1 MKSTVVTAT
10 SDSEKLYTEVKTA
23 DKNFF
28 VDEPIE
34 IGGTDLAPNPIEYFL
49 GSLAACTTITL
60 QLYAKRKGWNTGKIE
75 VIADLDTNDS
85 QDKKIIKT
93 IRFENQPSDEQ
104 VERLFA
110 IAEICP
116 VAKLISEA
124 VPMRIN
130 QS

>member
-93 IRFENQPSDEQ
+93 IRFENQLSTEQ
-104 VERLFA
+104 IERLLA

-116 VAKLISEA
+116 VAKLISES
-124 VPMRIN
+124 VPMKMN
-130 QS
+130 

>member
-1 MKSTVVTAT
+1 MKNTVVTAT
-10 SDSEKLYTEVKTA
+10 SESDKLYTEVKTA

-34 IGGTDLAPNPIEYFL
+34 IGGTDLAPNPTKYFL

-75 VIADLDTNDS
+75 VIAELDTNDS

-93 IRFENQPSDEQ
+93 IRFENQLSTEQ
-104 VERLFA
+104 IGRLLA

-124 VPMRIN
+124 VPMKIN
-130 QS
+130 

>member
-1 MKSTVVTAT
+1 MKNTTVKAT
-10 SDSEKLYTEVKTA
+10 SDSDKLYTEVKTA

-34 IGGTDLAPNPIEYFL
+34 IGGTDLAPNPTEYFL

-60 QLYAKRKGWNTGKIE
+60 QLYAKRKAWNTGKIE
-75 VIADLDTNDS
+75 VIAELDTNDS

-93 IRFENQPSDEQ
+93 IRFENQLSDEQ
-104 VERLFA
+104 IERLFA
-110 IAEICP
+110 IAEKCH

-130 QS
+130 Y

>member
-93 IRFENQPSDEQ
+93 IRFENQLSTEQ
-104 VERLFA
+104 IERLLA

-130 QS
+130 

>member
-1 MKSTVVTAT
+1 MKNTTVKAT
-10 SDSEKLYTEVKTA
+10 SESDKLYTEVKTA
-23 DKNFF
+23 DKNYF

-60 QLYAKRKGWNTGKIE
+60 QLYAKRKAWNTGKIE
-75 VIADLDTNDS
+75 VIAELDTNDS

-93 IRFENQPSDEQ
+93 IRFENQLSTEQ
-104 VERLFA
+104 IERLFA

-130 QS
+130 

>member
-1 MKSTVVTAT
+1 MKNTTVTAT
-10 SDSEKLYTEVKTA
+10 SDSDKLYTEVKTA

-34 IGGTDLAPNPIEYFL
+34 IGGTDLAPNPTEYFL

-60 QLYAKRKGWNTGKIE
+60 QLYAKRKGWHTGKIE
-75 VIADLDTNDS
+75 VIAELDSNDS

-93 IRFENQPSDEQ
+93 IRFENQLSDEQ
-104 VERLFA
+104 VEQLFA

-124 VPMRIN
+124 VPMKIN
-130 QS
+130 

>member
-1 MKSTVVTAT
+1 MKNTTVKAT
-10 SDSEKLYTEVKTA
+10 SESDKLYTEVKTA
-23 DKNFF
+23 DKNYF

-60 QLYAKRKGWNTGKIE
+60 QLYAKRKAWNTGKIE
-75 VIADLDTNDS
+75 VIAELDTNDS

-93 IRFENQPSDEQ
+93 IRFENQLSTEQ
-104 VERLFA
+104 IERLFA

-124 VPMRIN
+124 VPMKIN
-130 QS
+130 

>member
-1 MKSTVVTAT
+1 MKSKVVTAT

-93 IRFENQPSDEQ
+93 IRFENQLSTEQ
-104 VERLFA
+104 IERLLA

-116 VAKLISEA
+116 VAKLISES
-124 VPMRIN
+124 VPMKMN
-130 QS
+130 

>member
-1 MKSTVVTAT
+1 MKNTTVKAT
-10 SDSEKLYTEVKTA
+10 SESDKLYTEVKTA

-34 IGGTDLAPNPIEYFL
+34 TGGTDLAPNPIEYFL

-60 QLYAKRKGWNTGKIE
+60 KLYAKRKAWNTGKIE
-75 VIADLDTNDS
+75 VIAELDTNDS

-93 IRFENQPSDEQ
+93 IRFENQLSTEQ
-104 VERLFA
+104 IERLLA

-130 QS
+130 